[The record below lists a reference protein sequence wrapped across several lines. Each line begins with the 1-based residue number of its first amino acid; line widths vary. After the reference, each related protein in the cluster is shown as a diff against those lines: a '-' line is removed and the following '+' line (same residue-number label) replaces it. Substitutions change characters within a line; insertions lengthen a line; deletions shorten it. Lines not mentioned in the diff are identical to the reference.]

1 MLEDEQA
8 PVCTFDGKKVINLA
22 SNNYLGLTTHP
33 KLREAAL
40 EATRKFGVGS
50 GAVRTIAGTMKI
62 HMELEEKIARF
73 KNVEAC
79 VVFQSG
85 FAANAG
91 TVSAVLGKD
100 DFIISDALNHASII
114 DGARLSKAK
123 ILVFR
128 HKDIAHA
135 EEQLT
140 SIKNEPGKKLLITDG
155 VFSMDGDI
163 GPLPALCDLAEKYG
177 AIMMVDDAHA
187 SGVLGRNGRGTIDH
201 FGMHGRVD
209 IQVGTLSKA
218 IGALGGYVCGT
229 RDLIDFLYHRA
240 RPFLF
245 STSHPPSVAATC
257 IAAFD
262 VLENEPERMDEAL
275 GEHALL
281 EKRTRPAG
289 LRHRRAGHAGQ
300 RDSDHADHHRRRQAH
315 HGLLPRAVQR
325 RRARDRHRI
334 SDSARGQGAHPH
346 HHDGDAHEGRVG
358 AGARGA
364 RKASGSGWGFWQVTK
379 PSRASLGSARSKTRP
394 HTIRPRRSSLWN
406 DFNRRHRRVPR
417 DGHEFQKELALG
429 VGFQALDLAHQG
441 TILPG
446 LLEDVQIGQD
456 CLAIAEDVEHP
467 VFGARRCLTP
477 QTHCG
482 LGLCRSRG
490 VR

>member
-1 MLEDEQA
+1 
-8 PVCTFDGKKVINLA
+8 
-22 SNNYLGLTTHP
+22 LTTHP
-33 KLREAAL
+33 KMREAAL

-62 HMELEEKIARF
+62 HMDLEEKIARF

-100 DFIISDALNHASII
+100 DCIISDALNHASII

-128 HKDIAHA
+128 HKDMAHA
-135 EEQLT
+135 EEQLA
-140 SIKNEPGKKLLITDG
+140 SVKNEPGKKLLITDG

-201 FGMHGRVD
+201 FNVHGRVD

-218 IGALGGYVCGT
+218 VGALGGYVCGT

-262 VLENEPERMDEAL
+262 VLEQEPERMERLWENTRFWKKELGLLGFDIGGKTTPASETPITPIIIGDGKLTMDFSRELFKEGVFGTGITYPTVPEGKARIRTIMTASHTKDE
-275 GEHALL
+275 L
-281 EKRTRPAG
+281 EKALQVLETVG
-289 LRHRRAGHAGQ
+289 RRMG
-300 RDSDHADHHRRRQAH
+300 
-315 HGLLPRAVQR
+315 
-325 RRARDRHRI
+325 I
-334 SDSARGQGAHPH
+334 
-346 HHDGDAHEGRVG
+346 
-358 AGARGA
+358 
-364 RKASGSGWGFWQVTK
+364 
-379 PSRASLGSARSKTRP
+379 
-394 HTIRPRRSSLWN
+394 
-406 DFNRRHRRVPR
+406 
-417 DGHEFQKELALG
+417 
-429 VGFQALDLAHQG
+429 
-441 TILPG
+441 
-446 LLEDVQIGQD
+446 
-456 CLAIAEDVEHP
+456 
-467 VFGARRCLTP
+467 
-477 QTHCG
+477 
-482 LGLCRSRG
+482 

>member
-1 MLEDEQA
+1 MLDDEQA
-8 PVCTFDGKKVINLA
+8 AVCTFDGKKVINLA

-40 EATRKFGVGS
+40 EATRKYGVGS

-91 TVSAVLGKD
+91 TVSAVLGKE
-100 DFIISDALNHASII
+100 DFIVSDALNHASII
-114 DGARLSKAK
+114 DGARLSRAK

-128 HKDIAHA
+128 HKDVAHA
-135 EEQLT
+135 EEQLA
-140 SIKNEPGKKLLITDG
+140 SVKDEPGKKLLITDG

-163 GPLPALCDLAEKYG
+163 GPLPGLCDAAEKYG

-201 FGMHGRVD
+201 FKVHGRVD

-262 VLENEPERMDEAL
+262 VLENEPGAHGKTL

-281 EKRTRPAG
+281 EKRTGPASDSTSAVERRRPAR
-289 LRHRRAGHAGQ
+289 LQ
-300 RDSDHADHHRRRQAH
+300 S
-315 HGLLPRAVQR
+315 
-325 RRARDRHRI
+325 
-334 SDSARGQGAHPH
+334 
-346 HHDGDAHEGRVG
+346 
-358 AGARGA
+358 
-364 RKASGSGWGFWQVTK
+364 
-379 PSRASLGSARSKTRP
+379 
-394 HTIRPRRSSLWN
+394 RRSSSATASSPWIS
-406 DFNRRHRRVPR
+406 P
-417 DGHEFQKELALG
+417 AS
-429 VGFQALDLAHQG
+429 
-441 TILPG
+441 
-446 LLEDVQIGQD
+446 
-456 CLAIAEDVEHP
+456 CLKKASSAP
-467 VFGARRCLTP
+467 AS
-477 QTHCG
+477 
-482 LGLCRSRG
+482 RSRQCPKAKPASAPS
-490 VR
+490 